1 MYYSYNNGNDEN
13 NELENTNETTP
24 SGEPIND
31 STDSESTYYEPA
43 REPECT
49 EPYNIDNIYS
59 PNYHSTAAYGY
70 SSVNFEK
77 QKKEKKPM
85 SSGTKSFIRAVCLVL
100 VCAIAS
106 GASAAVVTAKK
117 LENAEYTIQ
126 NQVVL
131 GASRGENEEN
141 ADDPAVVP
149 TGDILTGDEIYTLA
163 CQQAVGIQV
172 TSTGTNIF
180 GQTTTS
186 PAVVGTGFIISSDGY
201 IVTNYH
207 VVESVV
213 LYGSSRD
220 YSLSV
225 VMNDGTTY
233 PVQIVGYEEE
243 NDLAVLKIDATGL
256 NAVTIGNMSSTKVG
270 ETVYAVGNPLGELTY
285 SMTSGI
291 ISATDRVISTEASI
305 SINVFQFDAAVNSGN
320 SGGPVYNT
328 KGEVIGIVD
337 AKYQATGV
345 EGLGFAIPIDDA
357 MNIISDLIEH
367 GYVTGKA
374 YMGIY
379 VRTVSSTVAMYYN
392 MAEGAF
398 IDSMDENGCAARAG
412 LKPGDIITGLGSD
425 EIKSSEDLK
434 AAKSAYSAGD
444 ATTVTVYRGG
454 ETLTFEITFDEEPA
468 NNAYNQNGTNQQTA
482 TQG

>member
-13 NELENTNETTP
+13 NELENTNETRLN
-24 SGEPIND
+24 GEPIND
-31 STDSESTYYEPA
+31 STDSESTYYEPTA
-43 REPECT
+43 DPECT

-77 QKKEKKPM
+77 PKKEKKPM

-117 LENAEYTIQ
+117 LDNAEYTIQ

-131 GASRGENEEN
+131 GASRGEDEEN

-149 TGDILTGDEIYTLA
+149 TGDILTGDEIYALA

-233 PVQIVGYEEE
+233 PVQIIGYEEE

-337 AKYQATGV
+337 AKYQAT
-345 EGLGFAIPIDDA
+345 
-357 MNIISDLIEH
+357 
-367 GYVTGKA
+367 
-374 YMGIY
+374 
-379 VRTVSSTVAMYYN
+379 STL
-392 MAEGAF
+392 
-398 IDSMDENGCAARAG
+398 R
-412 LKPGDIITGLGSD
+412 
-425 EIKSSEDLK
+425 
-434 AAKSAYSAGD
+434 
-444 ATTVTVYRGG
+444 
-454 ETLTFEITFDEEPA
+454 
-468 NNAYNQNGTNQQTA
+468 
-482 TQG
+482 